1 MATTPTGG
9 RKPGAGV
16 KRPDAAA
23 SPDFSWLS
31 ATPPKAASDA
41 PVRATRPV
49 PSSAISGL
57 EPAIEEAAILYAN
70 GNSAEAKAHLMKLL
84 RQEQSGAERIWLM
97 LLDLHQALDEKR
109 EFDARALEYAL
120 RFHRSAPAW
129 RGADAPSPESMML
142 RTGGGAYV
150 SLTGKLSAESAP
162 QLEKVLAIAEK
173 NRMLRIDFS
182 KLQGADGPGCQGLL
196 ELLQSIRRRGGEA
209 MFSGESVLLGALANA
224 TRSGARDVERSLWLL
239 RLEILQWQGR
249 QKEFEEVALGYAVTY
264 EVSPPSFDALAKPEA
279 VKTSADAGDEDG
291 VLKVPRQLIASDE
304 SFLGRIE
311 QEAVTRERVV
321 LDCALTDRVDFATAG
336 KLLNLASNLAL
347 HGKRL
352 EVRQP
357 NALVAALF
365 DLAGVSAQADIVARK

>member
-1 MATTPTGG
+1 MATIPTGG
-9 RKPGAGV
+9 SKSGEGV
-16 KRPDAAA
+16 KRPDSAG

-31 ATPPKAASDA
+31 ATPPKTAADV
-41 PVRATRPV
+41 PVPAARSV

-57 EPAIEEAAILYAN
+57 EPAAEEAAILYAN

-97 LLDLHQALDEKR
+97 LLDLHQALGEKR

-120 RFHRSAPAW
+120 RFHRSASAW
-129 RGADAPSPESMML
+129 RGGDAPSQESMML

-173 NRMLRIDFS
+173 NRMLRIDFG

-196 ELLQSIRRRGGEA
+196 ELLQNIRRRGGEA
-209 MFSGESVLLGALANA
+209 MFSGESVLLGALSNA
-224 TRSGARDVERSLWLL
+224 TRAEARDVERSLWLL

-264 EVSPPSFDALAKPEA
+264 EVSPPSFESLAKPA
-279 VKTSADAGDEDG
+279 AAKISTDAGGEEG

-304 SFLGRIE
+304 SFLGKIE
-311 QEAVTRERVV
+311 REAVTRERVV
-321 LDCALTDRVDFATAG
+321 LDCALNDRVDFATAG

-347 HGKRL
+347 HGKQL

-357 NALVAALF
+357 NALVAALL
-365 DLAGVSAQADIVARK
+365 DLAGVSAQADVTARK